1 MKFWLVAILALIILV
16 PLHVASAE
24 KGTFVDRVQFIQY
37 LDENTALEEVRN
49 GNLDVYYFRVSSD
62 RIDTEKARENIE
74 VFESTG
80 GSYSILLNPSV
91 SESFNPFSITD
102 VRFALNYLVDRK
114 LIVNELIGGYGRT
127 MISNYGTFA
136 ADYLS
141 IIDELESFHFKYN
154 PSLANQL
161 ITEELEKAGAKKI
174 DDSWYYDEKQI
185 EITFFIRSDDP
196 VRKSIGG
203 ILSSEL
209 ENIGFKINKDF
220 GDLNKAFVVVY
231 GSDPADQKWHL
242 YTEGWGSSGF
252 TKYDSVG
259 LAQMYSPWFSNMP
272 GNNNPGYWN
281 YENAQLDSLTKKIYV
296 SDFTSAEERISLIE
310 EATKVGVSE
319 SVRIFLASKTDQY
332 VANDS
337 IDGVINALGAG
348 VPTRFTPINVK
359 SDSDSL
365 AVGVKQIYQGS
376 WNPVAGFSDV
386 YSNQI
391 WLNLYDPGVFSHPF
405 TGKTIPIRT
414 QWQVENFGTDS
425 KIMVPED
432 AIIWDIENQR
442 WEEVGINHEATSK
455 VTFDLILGNWHH
467 EQNMDMN
474 DILYSTYFL
483 LEWGSEQRENDKTY
497 DSEFSPQAAQNA
509 KTLVGI
515 KPIDHD
521 TIEIYVD
528 YWHFDEAEI
537 ASWSTPWS
545 SMPWEIV
552 AASEKAVLDGKVSFS
567 RSGGISKNVN
577 WLSLIIP
584 NDARI
589 IQQYLIQLKESEY
602 IPPSLQNSQHDWQ
615 YFEQRYDAA
624 ISWIEQNN
632 HAIISN
638 GPFYLDNYSPES
650 RTITIKS
657 FDSDGYPF
665 ESGKWGEFE
674 QIKFPKITDIIISD
688 VVNLGNSFT
697 IQVQAED
704 SSKIHYFVSNSR
716 GETVSSGIN
725 SIHNNLSEIMITEE
739 DASNLNVGANTL
751 KIFASSDEVL
761 RPDTYTTSFLVVE
774 GQDSLPD
781 VPILQAEGETEETSH
796 VGMVSLIIGAVIVG
810 IIISIRRKRKKKTHS
825 KP

>member
-196 VRKSIGG
+196 VRKSIGE

-376 WNPVAGFSDV
+376 WNPIAGFSDV

-414 QWQVENFGTDS
+414 QWQVENFGTDR
-425 KIMVPED
+425 KITVPED

-483 LEWGSEQRENDKTY
+483 SEWGSEQRENDKTY

-674 QIKFPKITDIIISD
+674 QIKFPKITDIMISD

-774 GQDSLPD
+774 GQDALPL

>member
-174 DDSWYYDEKQI
+174 DGSWYYDEKQI

-281 YENAQLDSLTKKIYV
+281 YENTQLDSLTKKIYV

-414 QWQVENFGTDS
+414 QWQVENFGTDR
-425 KIMVPED
+425 KITVPED

-674 QIKFPKITDIIISD
+674 QIKFPKITDIMISD

-774 GQDSLPD
+774 GQDALPD